1 MNKFKI
7 GDRVKILPAV
17 NSIPNY
23 SEHVGLE
30 YDVVD
35 VNHYGDVKLSHSIFY
50 HDPSWLEAVEDGVKL
65 VALYAVGDKVKL
77 LPHQFT
83 GISDY
88 KELTGKIFTIKSARN
103 KRDGKFS
110 YHVVENGWSYAE
122 EWFEA
127 IKLADTPDTGDMFI
141 SDWKAQSLHL
151 ATTTNMKWRAI
162 ARQLGVAET
171 TNRNWL
177 TSQIGSKKG
186 RDTQSTDEVV
196 KPPRILI
203 WDIESAPTLAYCW
216 GRFKQFISQDQV
228 VSEGYLL
235 SVAWKWLGE
244 EETHC
249 VMNSLSAIS
258 QEDDREVVETIHR
271 LLEEADVIVAHNL
284 PFDEKLSKARM
295 VFWGMKPPA
304 SYRRIDTLAIAK
316 KQFRFPSN
324 KLDSLGEYLKLGRKT
339 GHSGFSLWTG
349 VMRGDETSRQTM
361 VEYNIQDVNL
371 LEDVYLRLRHWDN
384 TLPNLAQYYD
394 DSNVRCPACGSE
406 DVVSTDKYTYTALA
420 KFTEVVCTE
429 CGHRSRKRANL
440 FDKEKRQS
448 IGANIL

>member
-7 GDRVKILPAV
+7 GDRVKVLAAS
-17 NSIPNY
+17 NNIPNY
-23 SEHVGLE
+23 SDHVGRE
-30 YDVVD
+30 YYVIDVS
-35 VNHYGDVKLSHSIFY
+35 HYGDVKLSHSIFY
-50 HDPSWLEAVEDGVKL
+50 HDPSWLEIVPDKL
-65 VALYAVGDKVKL
+65 
-77 LPHQFT
+77 P
-83 GISDY
+83 
-88 KELTGKIFTIKSARN
+88 
-103 KRDGKFS
+103 
-110 YHVVENGWSYAE
+110 
-122 EWFEA
+122 
-127 IKLADTPDTGDMFI
+127 DTPDTGDMFI

-151 ATTTNMKWRAI
+151 ATTTNMKWRVI
-162 ARQLGVAET
+162 ARKLGVAET

-177 TSQIGSKKG
+177 TSQIGSKKEWDKRDGALDHYG
-186 RDTQSTDEVV
+186 RSLANQKTQIKDLEKLLPKPSPERLKKLQGYKDLADAGYARGKEEVV

-244 EETHC
+244 DETHC

-349 VMRGDETSRQTM
+349 VMRGDEVSRQTM

-394 DSNVRCPACGSE
+394 DSNVRCPACGSK

>member
-7 GDRVKILPAV
+7 GDRVKVLAAS
-17 NSIPNY
+17 NNIPNY
-23 SEHVGLE
+23 SDHVGRE
-30 YDVVD
+30 YVVVD
-35 VNHYGDVKLSHSIFY
+35 VSYYGDVKLSHSIFY
-50 HDPSWLEAVEDGVKL
+50 HDPSWLEVVEIKP
-65 VALYAVGDKVKL
+65 LYAVGGKVRL
-77 LPHQFT
+77 LPDRFT
-83 GISDY
+83 GIGDY
-88 KELTGKIFTIKSARN
+88 VCLIGQTFTIKAVRKKVN
-103 KRDGKFS
+103 GQFS
-110 YHVVENGWSYAE
+110 YTVVENGWSYAE
-122 EWFEA
+122 EWLEDAFT
-127 IKLADTPDTGDMFI
+127 KLADTPTTPV
-141 SDWKAQSLHL
+141 SDWKARSLNL

-162 ARQLGVAET
+162 ARELNVPET
-171 TNRNWL
+171 SNRNWL
-177 TSQIGSKKG
+177 TSQIGSKKE
-186 RDTQSTDEVV
+186 RDTKSLVEVV

-244 EETHC
+244 TETHC

-349 VMRGDETSRQTM
+349 VMRGDEVSRQTM

-394 DSNVRCPACGSE
+394 DSNVRCPACGSK